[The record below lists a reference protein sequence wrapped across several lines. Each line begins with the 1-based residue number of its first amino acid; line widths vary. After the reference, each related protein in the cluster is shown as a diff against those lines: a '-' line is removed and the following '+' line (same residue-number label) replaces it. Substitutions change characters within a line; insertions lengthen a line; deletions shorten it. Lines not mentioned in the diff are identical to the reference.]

1 MLKTIML
8 VQVLAIYSPL
18 SPLFYAAVCFKPFS
32 WPCVCGIV
40 VVGPDYTPL
49 TDFHLVSQI
58 QPLNSFISLSFANPV
73 LFLKGNTVSHG
84 TLLVICGI
92 IGSYFVKFT
101 P

>member
-1 MLKTIML
+1 
-8 VQVLAIYSPL
+8 
-18 SPLFYAAVCFKPFS
+18 
-32 WPCVCGIV
+32 
-40 VVGPDYTPL
+40 
-49 TDFHLVSQI
+49 
-58 QPLNSFISLSFANPV
+58 LNSFISLSFANPV